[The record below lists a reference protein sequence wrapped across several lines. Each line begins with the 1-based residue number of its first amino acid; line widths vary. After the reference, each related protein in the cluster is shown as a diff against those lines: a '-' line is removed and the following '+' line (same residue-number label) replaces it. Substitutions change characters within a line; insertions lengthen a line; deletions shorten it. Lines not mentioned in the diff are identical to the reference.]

1 MLSTSDVAGLR
12 RRFAAQL
19 VPRPWVYWTDMTA
32 SAVAGW
38 ALLTLAVAPA
48 TPILLS
54 VPAIFGSALLLWRA
68 TYFIHELSHFRPG
81 VVPGFSI
88 AWHILIGIPALL
100 PSLMIDSHV
109 AHHSRATY
117 GTDGDPEYADVPTW
131 SRAKLVASVL
141 ELVIVPSL
149 LVLRWGVLGP
159 LSFLFPPLRR
169 FVVERCSAMVTN
181 TAYRRPMPR
190 RHERRR
196 IWLQEAATTSFVWSV
211 AGLALSGA
219 LPLRVLLGYWV
230 MLALALALNQVRT
243 LVSHFYVNEG
253 GGPMSFSKQI
263 DDSATLLGSTWT
275 TGWMTPVG
283 TRYHALHHLL
293 PELPYHGLSQVHA
306 ALMEE
311 LEPDDPYRGT
321 VRVGVWA
328 TTAELWRS
336 AGGAELE
343 PPLGRPVRR
352 AS

>member
-1 MLSTSDVAGLR
+1 MLSTLDVAGLR

-19 VPRPWVYWTDMTA
+19 VPRPGVYWTDMTG
-32 SAVAGW
+32 SALAGW
-38 ALLTLAVAPA
+38 ALLALAVAPA
-48 TPILLS
+48 TPLFLS
-54 VPAIFGSALLLWRA
+54 LPAIFGSALLLWRA

-131 SRAKLVASVL
+131 SRLKLVGSVL
-141 ELVIVPSL
+141 ELVIVPPL

-159 LSFLFPPLRR
+159 LSFLVPPLRR

-196 IWLQEAATTSFVWSV
+196 IWLQEVATTSFVWSV
-211 AGLALSGA
+211 AGLALSGV
-219 LPLRVLLGYWV
+219 LPLRVLLGYWA
-230 MLALALALNQVRT
+230 MLSLALALNQVRT
-243 LVSHFYVNEG
+243 LVSHFYVND
-253 GGPMSFSKQI
+253 GGPMSFSEQI
-263 DDSATLLGSTWT
+263 GDSATLLGSTWT

-293 PELPYHGLSQVHA
+293 PELPYHGLPQVHA
-306 ALMEE
+306 ALMDE
-311 LEPDDPYRGT
+311 LAPDDPYRGT

-328 TTAELWRS
+328 TAAELWCNADADRHD
-336 AGGAELE
+336 A
-343 PPLGRPVRR
+343 PLGRPARR